1 MTSIQSYFRGREEV
15 EQALAAG
22 ATNAEARIVHSKLA
36 ILYGASAQ
44 REDVATLRSDRLD
57 TSSLR

>member
-1 MTSIQSYFRGREEV
+1 MTAIQSYFRRREAV
-15 EQALAAG
+15 EEALAAR

-44 REDVATLRSDRLD
+44 REAMTGLRSDRLD
-57 TSSLR
+57 ASSLR